1 MARARPASV
10 GRATGATDAAHGDRV
25 PDGGVAR
32 RRILDAAEHLIAR
45 DGFDATPT
53 ARIAALA
60 EVPKGLVF
68 YYFPRKIE
76 LLRSLLA
83 ERLPTHPLLATPDV
97 VLRGDVAG
105 SLLRLARGVDLSRA
119 HSPVLATILFREAGT
134 HPEVARHLR
143 TMHEGLLELT
153 EQVLDAAALHPLNHR
168 RRREAAETYVA
179 VLLHEANSRRY
190 DGPVPDLGA
199 VASIVSSGLD
209 GPA

>member
-1 MARARPASV
+1 MARAR
-10 GRATGATDAAHGDRV
+10 ATPPGRV
-25 PDGGVAR
+25 PRPPDGEDPPNDSAASR

-53 ARIAALA
+53 ARVAALA

-76 LLRSLLA
+76 LLCTLLA

-97 VLRGDVAG
+97 VLRGDVPG
-105 SLLRLARGVDLSRA
+105 SLLRLARGVDLTRS
-119 HSPVLATILFREAGT
+119 HSPVMATILFREAGT
-134 HPEVARHLR
+134 HPEVAHHLR
-143 TMHEGLLELT
+143 AMHAGLLELT

-190 DGPVPDLGA
+190 GGPVPDLAA
-199 VASIVSSGLD
+199 VAAIVATGLTP
-209 GPA
+209 PA